1 LPQHEQALAPPWSRP
16 PERSREDEPPLLPPR
31 PDFDAQAPI
40 SAEAVR
46 VRARAAQA
54 RGEAALRKMGVR
66 VVRLWPRAVPSAVA
80 MSEASSEASETTSE
94 VDGGRASRE
103 G

>member
-16 PERSREDEPPLLPPR
+16 PERSMEDEPPLLPPR
-31 PDFDAQAPI
+31 PDFDVQAPI
-40 SAEAVR
+40 SAEAVS

-54 RGEAALRKMGVR
+54 RGEASLRKMGVR
-66 VVRLWPRAVPSAVA
+66 VVRLWPRVLPNATAT
-80 MSEASSEASETTSE
+80 SEASPDAD
-94 VDGGRASRE
+94 DGRSTPE